1 MKASELFV
9 NALERGGVKYIF
21 GIPGEENLDLL
32 ESQRELISVGLSLAM
47 IALTIMLLK
56 TVMMMLPK
64 SLIGCSVRRT
74 DGPASPV
81 QSP

>member
-32 ESQRELISVGLSLAM
+32 ASQRESSIRRIVTRHDRVRHDASEESDW
-47 IALTIMLLK
+47 LLR
-56 TVMMMLPK
+56 PK
-64 SLIGCSVRRT
+64 N
-74 DGPASPV
+74 
-81 QSP
+81 

>member
-32 ESQRELISVGLSLAM
+32 ESQRELSIRRIVTRHDRVRHDAFEDGHDDASEESDW
-47 IALTIMLLK
+47 LLR
-56 TVMMMLPK
+56 PK
-64 SLIGCSVRRT
+64 N
-74 DGPASPV
+74 
-81 QSP
+81 